1 MADLSLAYFLIPACF
16 LHSTLPRLDF
26 YTAEMLC
33 VQARLHKY
41 ICSLTV
47 SVPACVN
54 EYISLDGVSVLRQ
67 TRWISPSLSVASLAE
82 IEMETFSTKT
92 SWDIIDRDT
101 V

>member
-1 MADLSLAYFLIPACF
+1 M
-16 LHSTLPRLDF
+16 
-26 YTAEMLC
+26 
-33 VQARLHKY
+33 
-41 ICSLTV
+41 V

-67 TRWISPSLSVASLAE
+67 TRWISPSLSVAPLLE

-92 SWDIIDRDT
+92 SWDITDRDT